1 MSFRTVGLFA
11 RGPFRVLL
19 VEVTGRSWNS
29 GATLPSTVLH
39 CSLGPGDEIDFV
51 ELEQN
56 MGCRGSNGRLKGFA
70 NRITLTAIV
79 LVTTLLAF
87 VPRAARTPQR
97 PHKRPTTAAEFLA
110 EGSRLAFLHNWQGAA
125 PLFRE
130 AEALFAA
137 QGDQGNALHA
147 HIGSLRGEI
156 ESQSLPEVS
165 EYLASTLNSPIAQT
179 DLRLRLFCLVA
190 KGDIDFQIDPKS
202 SEAVWTEVAALAAR
216 LGDSVWENRAQAEL
230 GTIAFYKG
238 QIYRGARMVAGAYY
252 AAELHGDTAYVIRLR
267 AAFGEGF
274 AEFGHPKDALVFFDG
289 ALNLARATPD
299 AGFPFTAY
307 LGRARALIALGR
319 TAEGESILRKAL
331 KDAQRDHMRVR
342 EARVLVALG
351 DLVKKRGDETEA
363 RASFEKAS
371 QLAEQQHLRRLAA
384 TATSE
389 LASLSVDHGG
399 SLTDA
404 ERLVRESIQTSVNGQ
419 DAFHLPRLLAAAA
432 DVEVT
437 ARQPARGGAKLQ
449 ACRRR
454 R

>member
-1 MSFRTVGLFA
+1 
-11 RGPFRVLL
+11 
-19 VEVTGRSWNS
+19 
-29 GATLPSTVLH
+29 
-39 CSLGPGDEIDFV
+39 
-51 ELEQN
+51 
-56 MGCRGSNGRLKGFA
+56 
-70 NRITLTAIV
+70 
-79 LVTTLLAF
+79 
-87 VPRAARTPQR
+87 
-97 PHKRPTTAAEFLA
+97 
-110 EGSRLAFLHNWQGAA
+110 
-125 PLFRE
+125 LFRE

-165 EYLASTLNSPIAQT
+165 EYLASTLNSPIAQA

-216 LGDSVWENRAQAEL
+216 LGDSVWENRAHAEL

-274 AEFGHPKDALVFFDG
+274 ANLGIQDG
-289 ALNLARATPD
+289 WYSSTALNLAKATPD

-319 TAEGESILRKAL
+319 TTEGESILRKAL
-331 KDAQRDHMRVR
+331 KDAQHEHMRVR

-363 RASFEKAS
+363 RASFERAS

-389 LASLSVDHGG
+389 LASLSIDHGG

-419 DAFHLPRLLAAAA
+419 DAFHLPQLLAAAA
-432 DVEVT
+432 DI
-437 ARQPARGGAKLQ
+437 ASRQPERGGRGYRLQ
-449 ACRRR
+449 ATSLTV
-454 R
+454 